1 MNGIKYVDRWMVIN
15 MQILN
20 LSENW
25 ELIVVKGHER
35 SSVMYVMTHKRLG
48 RDDGWLNKFSSKL
61 TEKNQN

>member
-1 MNGIKYVDRWMVIN
+1 MNGIKYVDRWMMVIN
-15 MQILN
+15 MQIILN

-48 RDDGWLNKFSSKL
+48 RDDG
-61 TEKNQN
+61 